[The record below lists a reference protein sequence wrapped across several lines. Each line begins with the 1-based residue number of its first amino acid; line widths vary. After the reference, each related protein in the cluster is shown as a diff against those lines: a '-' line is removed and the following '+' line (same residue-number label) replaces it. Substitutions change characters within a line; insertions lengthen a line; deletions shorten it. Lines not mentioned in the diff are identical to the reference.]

1 MWCYNKLVPILEY
14 NVYITLSL
22 WSAIIVFGRGS
33 QIYKKFNKIATRPH
47 PHPHPPPILATKIL
61 FVLIISLFE
70 QTKHTVCGHLLTP
83 YILVINDFMTY
94 FFPKI
99 MTQYIWDP
107 LPKKMKAPLIIIS
120 LTYILICGIINIVR
134 QVEYHNC

>member
-1 MWCYNKLVPILEY
+1 MSLEGGPKFTKSLIKL
-14 NVYITLSL
+14 
-22 WSAIIVFGRGS
+22 
-33 QIYKKFNKIATRPH
+33 RPN
-47 PHPHPPPILATKIL
+47 PTPPPISATKIL

-83 YILVINDFMTY
+83 YILVINDFMTSL
-94 FFPKI
+94 FFSKNYD
-99 MTQYIWDP
+99 QYIWDP